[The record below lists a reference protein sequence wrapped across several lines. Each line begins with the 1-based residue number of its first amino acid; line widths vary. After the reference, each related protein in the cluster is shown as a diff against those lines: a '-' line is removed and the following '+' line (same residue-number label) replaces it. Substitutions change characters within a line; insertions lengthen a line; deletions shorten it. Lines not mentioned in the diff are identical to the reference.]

1 MAEVSVKNLAT
12 TVGTTTEKLLEQLKA
27 AGISAKD
34 ENSLIDNKQKQTLLA
49 YLKTTHGQ
57 ANETGAKKLTLK
69 RKSVSEL
76 KVSRNT
82 VRVEVRKKR
91 TYLKPEEVEKQ
102 RLEEE
107 QRLREE
113 EEQKKIE
120 AAENEKAK
128 ELALKEKAKAKT
140 KSEAESH
147 EEGEVILG
155 EESDLGGEAVVTE
168 PKTVVEAEHEI
179 EKALSFETVD
189 EEGEALSKKAKKK
202 ADKKRAR
209 QGKTVERTEL
219 YLSGAKA
226 KFKPHGRKVATS
238 LEHSFE
244 KPTAPVIREVPIAET
259 ITVANLAQKMS
270 VKGADVIKAMMKM
283 GAMVTINQVIDQ
295 DTAAIVVEEMGH
307 IPKLMKENALEAEL
321 IEKNATNVEPVKR
334 APVVTI
340 MGHVDH
346 GKTSLLDYIRSTKV
360 TSTEAGG
367 ITQHIGAYHVD
378 TPKGTI
384 SFLDTPGH
392 EAFTAMRA
400 RGAKC
405 TDIVV
410 LVVAADDG
418 VKPQT
423 IEAIQHAKAANV
435 PIVVAINK
443 IDKPGIDIER
453 VKKELTQYGV
463 IPEDWGGD
471 VVFQPISAKT
481 GENVDE
487 LLDMILLQADV
498 LELKAVAE
506 GPASGIVIESR
517 LDKGRGPAAT
527 ILVTQGKL
535 NKGDILL
542 AGSEYGRVR
551 TMIGDNGQE
560 TLVAGPS
567 MPVEVLGLS
576 GTPSAGDEAIVVP
589 TEKKARE
596 VALFRQGKYRAVK
609 LARQQAAK
617 LENIFE
623 RMSENEV
630 LELKI
635 VLKCDVQGSLE
646 AITDA
651 LHKLSTNEVKVT
663 IVSSGV
669 GGITGSDINLSIA
682 SNAVVIGFNVRAD
695 AIARQIVE
703 NEGVDLRYYSIIYDL
718 MDDIKAALS
727 GMLSPEQQEKIVGLA
742 QVRDV
747 FRSSK
752 IGAIAGCMVIEGALK
767 RNLPIRVLRDNVVI
781 YEGHL
786 ESLRRFKED
795 VTEVKKGIECG
806 VGVKD
811 YNDVKA
817 GDQIEAYETFSV
829 ARKL

>member
-1 MAEVSVKNLAT
+1 MAEISVKNLAT
-12 TVGTTTEKLLEQLKA
+12 TVGTTSDKLLVQLQA
-27 AGISAKD
+27 AGISAQD
-34 ENSLIDNKQKQTLLA
+34 ENTLIDDKQKQVLLA
-49 YLKTTHGQ
+49 HLKTAHGQ
-57 ANETGAKKLTLK
+57 ANEAGPKKITLK

-76 KVSRNT
+76 KVSRKT

-91 TYLKPEEVEKQ
+91 TYLKPEELEKQ

-113 EEQKKIE
+113 EELKKQE
-120 AAENEKAK
+120 A
-128 ELALKEKAKAKT
+128 KEKAKAKP
-140 KSEAESH
+140 KVQSKEKISAEED
-147 EEGEVILG
+147 EEVVSQDSGTNF
-155 EESDLGGEAVVTE
+155 GGE
-168 PKTVVEAEHEI
+168 VVEAEAKPQVEAAVEI
-179 EKALSFETVD
+179 EKAVSFERVD
-189 EEGEALSKKAKKK
+189 EEGESLSKKAKKK

-209 QGKTVERTEL
+209 QGKTIERKEL
-219 YLSGAKA
+219 NLSGSKK
-226 KFKPHGRKVATS
+226 KFKTSGRKVATS
-238 LEHSFE
+238 LEQSFE
-244 KPTAPVIREVPIAET
+244 RPTAPVVREVPITET

-307 IPKLMKENALEAEL
+307 KPKLIKENALEAAL
-321 IEKNATNVEPVKR
+321 IEKNASGAEPIKR

-367 ITQHIGAYHVD
+367 ITQHIGAYHVE
-378 TPKGTI
+378 TQKGAIT
-384 SFLDTPGH
+384 FLDTPGH

-400 RGAKC
+400 RGAQC
-405 TDIVV
+405 TDIVI

-423 IEAIQHAKAANV
+423 VEAVQHAKAANV
-435 PIVVAINK
+435 PIIVAINK
-443 IDKPGIDIER
+443 IDKPGVDLER
-453 VKKELTQYGV
+453 VKQELTQHGV

-481 GENVDE
+481 GENVDD

-527 ILVTQGKL
+527 VLIQQGQL
-535 NKGDILL
+535 RKGDILL

-551 TMIGDNGQE
+551 TMIGDNGKE
-560 TLVAGPS
+560 VLIAGPS
-567 MPVEVLGLS
+567 VPVEVLGLS

-589 TEKKARE
+589 NEKKARE
-596 VALFRQGKYRAVK
+596 VAMFRQGKYRAVK

-623 RMSENEV
+623 RMAENEV
-630 LELKI
+630 LELNI
-635 VLKCDVQGSLE
+635 VIKCDVQGSLE

-651 LHKLSTNEVKVT
+651 LQKLSTNEVKVM

-669 GGITGSDINLSIA
+669 GGITGSDVNLAIA

-718 MDDIKAALS
+718 IDEIKAALS

-742 QVRDV
+742 QVRSV

-767 RNLPIRVLRDNVVI
+767 RNLPIRVLRENVVI
-781 YEGHL
+781 YVGHL
-786 ESLRRFKED
+786 ESLRRFKDD

-811 YNDVKA
+811 YNDVKE
-817 GDQIEAYETFSV
+817 GDQIEAFETFSV

>member
-1 MAEVSVKNLAT
+1 MAEVTVKDLAT
-12 TVGTTTEKLLEQLKA
+12 TVGTSSDKLLLQLAA
-27 AGISAKD
+27 AGISATD
-34 ENSLIDNKQKQTLLA
+34 EGSLVNDQQKKVLLEH
-49 YLKTTHGQ
+49 LKSSHSQ
-57 ANETGAKKLTLK
+57 ASVEGSKKITLK

-76 KVSRNT
+76 KVSRKT

-91 TYLKPEEVEKQ
+91 TYLKPSELEKQ
-102 RLEEE
+102 KQEEE
-107 QRLREE
+107 LRLQEE
-113 EEQKKIE
+113 EKLKAEE
-120 AAENEKAK
+120 AAEKAKSKAK
-128 ELALKEKAKAKT
+128 EKVKT
-140 KSEAESH
+140 EQVVDENPEQEEASEVRAE
-147 EEGEVILG
+147 
-155 EESDLGGEAVVTE
+155 T
-168 PKTVVEAEHEI
+168 VEAEPKSEGDV
-179 EKALSFETVD
+179 EKAVNFERVD
-189 EEGEALSKKAKKK
+189 EDGESLSKKAKKK

-209 QGKTVERTEL
+209 QGKTIERKEL
-219 YLSGAKA
+219 NLSGSKK
-226 KFKPHGRKVATS
+226 KFKSFGRKVATS
-238 LEHSFE
+238 LEQSFE
-244 KPTAPVIREVPIAET
+244 RPTAPVVREVPITET

-270 VKGADVIKAMMKM
+270 VKGSDVIKAMMKM

-295 DTAAIVVEEMGH
+295 DTAVIVVEEMGH
-307 IPKLMKENALEAEL
+307 IPKLIKENALEAAL
-321 IEKNATNVEPVKR
+321 IEKNASGAAPLRR

-378 TPKGTI
+378 TSKGAIT
-384 SFLDTPGH
+384 FLDTPGH

-400 RGAKC
+400 RGAQC
-405 TDIVV
+405 TDLVI

-423 IEAIQHAKAANV
+423 VEAIQHAKAANV
-435 PIVVAINK
+435 PIIVAINK
-443 IDKPGIDIER
+443 IDKPGVDLER
-453 VKKELTQYGV
+453 VKQELTQHGV
-463 IPEDWGGD
+463 IPEDWGGE

-481 GENVDE
+481 GENVDD

-506 GPASGIVIESR
+506 GPASGVVIESR

-527 ILVTQGKL
+527 ILVQQGQL
-535 NKGDILL
+535 RKGDILL

-551 TMIGDNGQE
+551 TMIGDNGKE
-560 TLVAGPS
+560 VLVAGPS

-576 GTPSAGDEAIVVP
+576 GTPSAGDEAMVVP
-589 TEKKARE
+589 NEKKARE

-623 RMSENEV
+623 RMAENVV
-630 LELKI
+630 LELNI
-635 VLKCDVQGSLE
+635 VIKCDVQGSLE

-651 LHKLSTNEVKVT
+651 LHKLSTNEVKVMV
-663 IVSSGV
+663 VSSGV
-669 GGITGSDINLSIA
+669 GGITGSDANLAIA

-695 AIARQIVE
+695 AIARQIIE
-703 NEGVDLRYYSIIYDL
+703 NEGVDLRYYSVIYDL
-718 MDDIKAALS
+718 IDDIKAALS
-727 GMLSPEQQEKIVGLA
+727 GMLSPEQHEKIVGLA
-742 QVRDV
+742 QVRSV

-767 RNLPIRVLRDNVVI
+767 RNLPIRVLRENVVI
-781 YEGHL
+781 YTGHL
-786 ESLRRFKED
+786 ESLRRFKDD
-795 VTEVKKGIECG
+795 VNEVKKGIECG

-811 YNDVKA
+811 YNDVKE
-817 GDQIEAYETFSV
+817 GDQIEAFETFSV

>member
-1 MAEVSVKNLAT
+1 MADVTVENLAT
-12 TVGTTTEKLLEQLKA
+12 TVGTTTDKLLLQLKA
-27 AGISAKD
+27 AGISAQD
-34 ENSLIDNKQKQTLLA
+34 ENTLINDQQKQVLLD
-49 YLKTTHGQ
+49 YLKSAHAGSDEQ
-57 ANETGAKKLTLK
+57 ASKKITLK

-76 KVSRNT
+76 KVSRKT

-91 TYLKPEEVEKQ
+91 TYLKPSEIEKQ
-102 RLEEE
+102 KQEEE
-107 QRLREE
+107 IRLREE
-113 EEQKKIE
+113 EERKKLE
-120 AAENEKAK
+120 AE
-128 ELALKEKAKAKT
+128 EKAKAKA
-140 KSEAESH
+140 EAEAIKAAEKTSKEIDA
-147 EEGEVILG
+147 EETAPVD
-155 EESDLGGEAVVTE
+155 SKVVH
-168 PKTVVEAEHEI
+168 PDKKAKVVPLAEAEVEI
-179 EKALSFETVD
+179 EKALALERVD
-189 EEGEALSKKAKKK
+189 DEGESLSKKAKKK

-209 QGKTVERTEL
+209 QGKTIERKEL
-219 YLSGAKA
+219 NVSGVKK
-226 KFKPHGRKVATS
+226 KFKSFGRKAVTS
-238 LEHSFE
+238 LEQSFE
-244 KPTAPVIREVPIAET
+244 RPTAPMVREVPISET

-270 VKGADVIKAMMKM
+270 VKGSDVIKAMMKM

-295 DTAAIVVEEMGH
+295 DTAVIVVEEMGH
-307 IPKLMKENALEAEL
+307 KPKLIKENALEAAL
-321 IEKNATNVEPVKR
+321 IETSFSNAAPIKR
-334 APVVTI
+334 PPVVTI

-367 ITQHIGAYHVD
+367 ITQHIGAYHVE
-378 TPKGTI
+378 TQRGMIT
-384 SFLDTPGH
+384 FLDTPGH

-400 RGAKC
+400 RGAQC
-405 TDIVV
+405 TDIVI

-423 IEAIQHAKAANV
+423 VEAIQHAKAANV
-435 PIVVAINK
+435 PIIVAINK
-443 IDKPGIDIER
+443 IDKPGVDLER
-453 VKKELTQYGV
+453 VKQELTQHGV

-481 GENVDE
+481 GENVDD
-487 LLDMILLQADV
+487 LLEMILLQADV
-498 LELKAVAE
+498 LELTAIPD

-527 ILVTQGKL
+527 VLVQHGQL
-535 NKGDILL
+535 RKGDILL

-551 TMIGDNGQE
+551 TMIGDNGKE

-589 TEKKARE
+589 NEKKARE

-623 RMSENEV
+623 RMGESEV
-630 LELKI
+630 LELNI
-635 VLKCDVQGSLE
+635 VIKCDVQGSLE
-646 AITDA
+646 AICDA

-663 IVSSGV
+663 IVASGV
-669 GGITGSDINLSIA
+669 GGITGSDINLAIA

-695 AIARQIVE
+695 AIARQLVE
-703 NEGVDLRYYSIIYDL
+703 GEGVDLRYYSVIYDL
-718 MDDIKAALS
+718 IDEIKAALS

-742 QVRDV
+742 QVRSV

-767 RNLPIRVLRDNVVI
+767 RNLPIRVLRENVVI
-781 YEGHL
+781 YTGHL
-786 ESLRRFKED
+786 ESLRRFKDD
-795 VTEVKKGIECG
+795 VNEVKKGIECG

-811 YNDVKA
+811 YNDVKE
-817 GDQIEAYETFSV
+817 GDQIEAFETFTV